1 MVEEGGIE
9 PPFFPSVT
17 MQLSCE
23 LILAFNPYHSLRA
36 PCIPATSKLPG
47 NVARLVVNPDSFYP
61 TKTKLMAKVTS
72 FSLKRLTFAPKFMFH

>member
-1 MVEEGGIE
+1 MVEEGGVE
-9 PPFFPSVT
+9 PPFFPSVA

-61 TKTKLMAKVTS
+61 IKTKLMAKVTS
-72 FSLKRLTFAPKFMFH
+72 FSLKILIFAPKFMFH